1 VSPEAVSQAGRLVLV
16 VGPSGAGK
24 DTLIGLA
31 RAALADDP
39 SVVFPRRLVT
49 RPSSRWEDHDTL
61 TPEAFEDGVRAG
73 TWPLCWRAHG
83 LGYALPPALVEDL
96 AQGRT
101 IVANVSREAVAGAR
115 ARFPSVCV
123 VYVTAPADVLAARV
137 AGRGR
142 DADVRGRVS
151 RVAPVEAELAPDL
164 VIDNGGRAEE
174 AAAKLI
180 GVIRGTVP
188 A

>member
-1 VSPEAVSQAGRLVLV
+1 VAGRLVLV

-49 RPSSRWEDHDTL
+49 RPSSRWEEHDTL
-61 TPEAFEDGVRAG
+61 TQEAFEEGVAAK

-83 LGYALPPALVEDL
+83 LGYALPHSLFEDL
-96 AQGRT
+96 GLGRT
-101 IVANVSREAVAGAR
+101 IVANVSREAVAEAR
-115 ARFPSVCV
+115 ARFPHVCV
-123 VYVTAPADVLAARV
+123 VYVTAPPDVLASRV

-142 DADVRGRVS
+142 DADVSGRVS
-151 RVAPVEAELAPDL
+151 RVAPVASELTPDL
-164 VIDNGGRAEE
+164 VIDNAGRAEE
-174 AAAKLI
+174 AAARLI
-180 GVIRGTVP
+180 GAIRGTVP

>member
-1 VSPEAVSQAGRLVLV
+1 MPETAPPAGLLVLV

-39 SVVFPRRLVT
+39 SVAFPRRLVT
-49 RPSSRWEDHDTL
+49 RPSSCWEEHDTL
-61 TPEAFEDGVRAG
+61 SSEAFEAGVRAG
-73 TWPLCWRAHG
+73 AWPLSWRAHG
-83 LGYALPPALVEDL
+83 LGYALPTELADDL

-101 IVANVSREAVAGAR
+101 IVANVSREAVAVAR
-115 ARFPSVCV
+115 RRFPRVCV
-123 VYVTAPADVLAARV
+123 VYVTAPPDVLASRV

-142 DADVRGRVS
+142 DADVSGRVS
-151 RVAPVEAELAPDL
+151 RVAPVEADLAPDL
-164 VIDNGGRAEE
+164 VIDNSGRAEE
-174 AAAKLI
+174 AAARLI
-180 GVIRGTVP
+180 GAIRGAVP